1 MGAGCGQPSRADVEE
16 GLDPNR
22 GNASHDLLDQD
33 LPDIIEYL
41 NIRQLQHFDDLF
53 DDPRLNRP

>member
-1 MGAGCGQPSRADVEE
+1 MGAGCGQPSRAHVEE

-22 GNASHDLLDQD
+22 GNASHDRLDQD
-33 LPDIIEYL
+33 LADITEYL
-41 NIRQLQHFDDLF
+41 NIRQLQHFEDLF